1 MDDVVVEFLKNGVL
15 GAAVIGL
22 AIAVWRIYRALQKV
36 NESRVGEAREVTQQ
50 LLDLSQ
56 TWTEMIAAQT
66 AMIEH
71 HNENVTALRNECRE
85 RTEAVRVMI
94 RELILDLKNEMK
106 NRNSRGG

>member
-1 MDDVVVEFLKNGVL
+1 MDGIAAELLKNGVL

-22 AIAVWRIYRALQKV
+22 AVFIWRIYRALQKV
-36 NESRVGEAREVTQQ
+36 NESRVAEAREVTQQ

-66 AMIEH
+66 AMIER

-94 RELILDLKNEMK
+94 RELLLDLKNEMK